1 MIHTCTFELSHI
13 KFCLSEWWM
22 TEFELHWISG
32 PQQAGMYLKNCT
44 MHSVTMSAELIVTIV
59 QMHSV
64 SVP

>member
-1 MIHTCTFELSHI
+1 MSL
-13 KFCLSEWWM
+13 

-32 PQQAGMYLKNCT
+32 PQQAGIYLKSST
-44 MHSVTMSAELIVTIV
+44 IHSVIILAELTVTIV